1 MKWAKS
7 VPDVTGP
14 LVGVIFTPFSGSAE
28 AALAP
33 GCQEISHLEVLA
45 EPGTAHP
52 FFILVSCGFILNKSP
67 STY

>member
-1 MKWAKS
+1 M
-7 VPDVTGP
+7 TGP

-33 GCQEISHLEVLA
+33 GCHEISHLVLA

-52 FFILVSCGFILNKSP
+52 FFILVSRGFILNKP
-67 STY
+67 LSTY